1 MEKPYYKHL
10 YCNINKSK
18 LKKLDKFIHTIDIYN
33 KVVHSFGEYKI
44 EQNSIIDITNIPK
57 QYYIKNIVF
66 NGLSKEFYIND
77 YTVKDKKNI
86 NHIPYQHNII
96 HTKKTT
102 HKLNNKSQVL
112 FIIEKSI
119 IINENSDI
127 LDIDF
132 DDNDNKI
139 FKEYYFVIRNNSE
152 DSHFIKEDIFAFLN
166 YLN

>member
-18 LKKLDKFIHTIDIYN
+18 LKKLDKFIHNIDIYN

-44 EQNSIIDITNIPK
+44 EHNSIIDITNIPI
-57 QYYIKNIVF
+57 QYYKKNINF

-77 YTVKDKKNI
+77 YIVQDNKYMH
-86 NHIPYQHNII
+86 HIPYQHNII
-96 HTKKTT
+96 HTKKIT

-112 FIIEKSI
+112 FIIEKNI
-119 IINENSDI
+119 MIDENSDI

>member
-33 KVVHSFGEYKI
+33 KIVHSFGEYKI

-57 QYYIKNIVF
+57 QYYKKNIDF
-66 NGLSKEFYIND
+66 NGLSKEFHINHYILQNNKH
-77 YTVKDKKNI
+77 VH
-86 NHIPYQHNII
+86 HIPYQHNII

-102 HKLNNKSQVL
+102 HKLNNKSEVL
-112 FIIEKSI
+112 FIIEKNI
-119 IINENSDI
+119 IIDQNSDI
-127 LDIDF
+127 LDIDV
-132 DDNDNKI
+132 DDNDNQT
-139 FKEYYFVIRNNSE
+139 FNDYYFVIRNNSE